1 MKIIIIGATGTI
13 GKAVTAAMQEQHQII
28 KVGLTNG
35 DYTMDISNEQSIVD
49 TLDAIKADHGEIDA
63 LISTT
68 GKVKFAEFSDLSSD
82 DWHFGFNNKAMGQIN
97 LVRHAKNY
105 LVNGGSITLTTGV
118 LSDQHIL
125 KGVSAAAVN
134 GAIDSFVTGVAP
146 VLSNNLRINCI
157 SPTVLEESMHVYSD
171 FFPGFVPVPAKKVA
185 QYYVRSVMGIGT
197 GQIFKVS

>member
-13 GKAVTAAMQEQHQII
+13 GSAVVKAMSGQHQII
-28 KVGLTNG
+28 QVGLTNG
-35 DYTMDISNEQSIVD
+35 DYTMDISNEQSIIS
-49 TLDAIKADHGEIDA
+49 TLNAIKADHGEVDA

-68 GKVKFAEFSDLSSD
+68 GKVKFAEFANLSTE

-97 LVRHAKNY
+97 LVRHAKDY
-105 LVNGGSITLTTGV
+105 LVNGGSITLTTGI
-118 LSDQHIL
+118 LSDEHIL

-134 GAIDSFVTGVAP
+134 GAIHSFVTGVAP
-146 VLSNNLRINCI
+146 VLSNNLRINCV
-157 SPTVLEESMHVYSD
+157 SPTMLEESAPVYGD

-197 GQIFKVS
+197 GQIFKVN